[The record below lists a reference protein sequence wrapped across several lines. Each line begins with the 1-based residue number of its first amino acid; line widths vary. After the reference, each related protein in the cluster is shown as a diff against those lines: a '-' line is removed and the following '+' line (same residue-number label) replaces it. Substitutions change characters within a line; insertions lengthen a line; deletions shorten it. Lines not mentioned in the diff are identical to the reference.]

1 VHKQRTVQ
9 LGKTAGQE
17 HMTMKTIIGH
27 YAILSELGRG
37 GMGVVYKAFEP
48 KLDRYVAIKEL
59 SSSLSHDPALVQ
71 RFLREAQAMAALNDP
86 HIIQIHY
93 IGQDDEQPFF
103 AMEFVDGE
111 SLSSLLERVGK
122 FSVADSLKLLQQ
134 AAMGLASA
142 HEHGVIH
149 RDIKPSNLMLNKR
162 DQLKIADFGIA
173 QTQREASN
181 KKLTATGDVVGT
193 PGYLSPEVCLGNAVD
208 ARSDLFA
215 LGIVL
220 FEMLSGRLPFED
232 VSPLKLM
239 LRVVE
244 SDIPDVRTL
253 NQSVDEKTVTILH
266 RLLAKNP
273 DDRYQSAKALLDDLN
288 THPALQSQTQ
298 LSIHAC
304 LPGGAAS
311 TVVSTPG
318 LAKVAAKA
326 TQPTPIGSSP
336 APVSAP
342 ASDAFVVK
350 KSYLWS
356 ALVFLGLAGLGVFWW
371 LKPTNTWV
379 ASDNV
384 LPPDEVVTI
393 NEPAVTTPTPISTTD
408 IPVQNTEVVKPLP
421 TPPPLPIASA
431 KASVEIP
438 PPVVKELP
446 VEAKPVVK
454 AMPSEPMEKYGL
466 VYLGGKNEQL
476 ALAHV
481 EGKDVAY
488 LKITG
493 INNPLD
499 GKVIRATFRPA
510 AYEGR
515 DYVIQNNGHDYVM
528 VVNRKNY
535 KTNEMRTE
543 VYVPG
548 LDNIGDF
555 TYDGELS
562 KQLDTAKLRTE
573 YKEK

>member
-1 VHKQRTVQ
+1 
-9 LGKTAGQE
+9 
-17 HMTMKTIIGH
+17 MTLKTIIGH

-93 IGQDDEQPFF
+93 IGQDDEQPYF

-122 FSVADSLKLLQQ
+122 FSVTDSLKLLQQ
-134 AAMGLASA
+134 AAKGLASA

-244 SDIPDVRTL
+244 ADIPDIRTL
-253 NQSVDEKTVTILH
+253 NQSVDESTVAILH
-266 RLLAKNP
+266 RLLAKDP
-273 DDRYQSAKALLDDLN
+273 DHRYQTAQALLDDLSQ
-288 THPALQSQTQ
+288 HPALQSQTQ
-298 LSIHAC
+298 LSIHAS
-304 LPGGAAS
+304 LPSGAAS
-311 TVVSTPG
+311 TLISTPS
-318 LAKVAAKA
+318 LAKAAAKA
-326 TQPTPIGSSP
+326 TQPTPIGLS
-336 APVSAP
+336 AAP
-342 ASDAFVVK
+342 ALASDSFVLK
-350 KSYLWS
+350 KSYVWS
-356 ALVFLGLAGLGVFWW
+356 ALAVLGFAGLGIFWW
-371 LKPTNTWV
+371 LKPADTVVSTNGLPATEV
-379 ASDNV
+379 TTNNTTDVVIAPTETTPSTAPPSTDITPILEAPSASTA
-384 LPPDEVVTI
+384 PAK
-393 NEPAVTTPTPISTTD
+393 PAVITP
-408 IPVQNTEVVKPLP
+408 
-421 TPPPLPIASA
+421 A
-431 KASVEIP
+431 ASVSEIP
-438 PPVVKELP
+438 TEETNPAVI
-446 VEAKPVVK
+446 KPEPK
-454 AMPSEPMEKYGL
+454 PKPSEPMEKYGS
-466 VYLGGKNEQL
+466 VYLGAKNEQL
-476 ALAHV
+476 SLAHV
-481 EGKDVAY
+481 EGKEVAY
-488 LKITG
+488 IKITG

-510 AYEGR
+510 GYQGR
-515 DYVIQNNGHDYVM
+515 DYVIDSNGGDYVM
-528 VVNRKNY
+528 VVSRKMTDNSG
-535 KTNEMRTE
+535 MRTE

-548 LDNIGDF
+548 MDTIGMF

-562 KQLDTAKLRTE
+562 KQLDTQQLRSE
-573 YKEK
+573 YKAK

>member
-1 VHKQRTVQ
+1 
-9 LGKTAGQE
+9 
-17 HMTMKTIIGH
+17 MTLKTIIGH

-93 IGQDDEQPFF
+93 IGQDDEQPYF

-122 FSVADSLKLLQQ
+122 FTVTDSLKLLQQ
-134 AAMGLASA
+134 AAKGLASA

-232 VSPLKLM
+232 ISPLKLM

-244 SDIPDVRTL
+244 ADVPDIRTL
-253 NQSVDEKTVTILH
+253 NQSVDENTVAILH

-273 DDRYQSAKALLDDLN
+273 DHRYQSAHALLDDLN
-288 THPALQSQTQ
+288 THPALQTQAQ

-311 TVVSTPG
+311 TVVSTPS
-318 LAKVAAKA
+318 LAKAAAKA
-326 TQPTPIGSSP
+326 TQPTPIGLSA
-336 APVSAP
+336 APGSAP
-342 ASDAFVVK
+342 ASDSFVLK

-356 ALVFLGLAGLGVFWW
+356 ALAILGFAGLGIFWW
-371 LKPTNTWV
+371 LKPADTVVPPT
-379 ASDNV
+379 V
-384 LPPDEVVTI
+384 LPATEVAAGNSQDIATTPSVTPASVPVQSTAVTPAA
-393 NEPAVTTPTPISTTD
+393 EAPSVPAAAAKPAVEISAPTIKTPIET
-408 IPVQNTEVVKPLP
+408 
-421 TPPPLPIASA
+421 
-431 KASVEIP
+431 
-438 PPVVKELP
+438 
-446 VEAKPVVK
+446 KPVAIK
-454 AMPSEPMEKYGL
+454 PEPKPIPSEAMEKYGS
-466 VYLGGKNEQL
+466 VYLGAKNEQL
-476 ALAHV
+476 SLAHA
-481 EGKDVAY
+481 EGKEVAY

-510 AYEGR
+510 GYQGR
-515 DYVIQNNGHDYVM
+515 DYVIDNKGGDYVM
-528 VVNRKNY
+528 VVSRKMTDNSG
-535 KTNEMRTE
+535 MRTE

-548 LDNIGDF
+548 LDTLGLF
-555 TYDGELS
+555 TYDSELS
-562 KQLDTAKLRTE
+562 KQLDTQQLRSDYKAK
-573 YKEK
+573 

>member
-1 VHKQRTVQ
+1 
-9 LGKTAGQE
+9 
-17 HMTMKTIIGH
+17 MTLKTIIGH

-93 IGQDDEQPFF
+93 IGQDDEQPYF

-134 AAMGLASA
+134 AAKGLASA

-162 DQLKIADFGIA
+162 NQLKIADFGIA

-244 SDIPDVRTL
+244 ADVPDIRTL
-253 NQSVDEKTVTILH
+253 NQSVDENTVAILH
-266 RLLAKNP
+266 RLLAKDP
-273 DDRYQSAKALLDDLN
+273 DHRYQTAQALLDDLN
-288 THPALQSQTQ
+288 RHPALQSQTQ

-304 LPGGAAS
+304 LPSGAAS
-311 TVVSTPG
+311 TIVSAPS
-318 LAKVAAKA
+318 LAKVAKA
-326 TQPTPIGSSP
+326 TQPTPIGLNL
-336 APVSAP
+336 AP
-342 ASDAFVVK
+342 AAPADSFVLK
-350 KSYLWS
+350 KSYVWS
-356 ALVFLGLAGLGVFWW
+356 ALAITGFIGAGMFWW
-371 LKPTNTWV
+371 LKPANTDVPTNGLPATEV
-379 ASDNV
+379 ATNSTPDV
-384 LPPDEVVTI
+384 VIAPKETTPSIAPPQT
-393 NEPAVTTPTPISTTD
+393 PAVETPSAATP
-408 IPVQNTEVVKPLP
+408 PVKPAVE
-421 TPPPLPIASA
+421 TPA
-431 KASVEIP
+431 
-438 PPVVKELP
+438 PVVKIIPTE
-446 VEAKPVVK
+446 EAKPVAIK
-454 AMPSEPMEKYGL
+454 PEPKPKPSEPMEKYGS

-476 ALAHV
+476 SLAHV
-481 EGKDVAY
+481 EGKDIAY
-488 LKITG
+488 IKITG
-493 INNPLD
+493 INSPLD

-510 AYEGR
+510 SYQGR
-515 DYVIQNNGHDYVM
+515 DYVIDNNGGDYVM
-528 VVNRKNY
+528 VVSRKMTDNSG
-535 KTNEMRTE
+535 MRTE

-548 LDNIGDF
+548 MDTIGLF

-562 KQLDTAKLRTE
+562 KQLDTQQLRSDYKAK
-573 YKEK
+573 

>member
-1 VHKQRTVQ
+1 
-9 LGKTAGQE
+9 
-17 HMTMKTIIGH
+17 MTLKTIIGH

-37 GMGVVYKAFEP
+37 GMGIVYKAFEP

-93 IGQDDEQPFF
+93 IGQDDEQPYF

-122 FSVADSLKLLQQ
+122 FTVSDSLKLLQQ
-134 AAMGLASA
+134 AAKGLASA
-142 HEHGVIH
+142 HENGVIH

-208 ARSDLFA
+208 ERSDLFA

-244 SDIPDVRTL
+244 AEVPDIRTL
-253 NQSVDEKTVTILH
+253 NQLVDEKTVAILH

-273 DDRYQSAKALLDDLN
+273 DHRYQSAQALLDDLSL
-288 THPALQSQTQ
+288 HPALQSQTQ
-298 LSIHAC
+298 LSVHAC
-304 LPGGAAS
+304 LPSGAAS
-311 TVVSTPG
+311 TVIGTPS
-318 LAKVAAKA
+318 LAKAAAKA
-326 TQPTPIGSSP
+326 TQATPIGLGASP
-336 APVSAP
+336 KP
-342 ASDAFVVK
+342 ASDSLVVK

-356 ALVFLGLAGLGVFWW
+356 ALAIVGLMGIAMFWW
-371 LKPTNTWV
+371 LKPLNT
-379 ASDNV
+379 
-384 LPPDEVVTI
+384 VV
-393 NEPAVTTPTPISTTD
+393 STTSLPATEVATND
-408 IPVQNTEVVKPLP
+408 TTDVVIAPTETIPSTATLSTVVKP
-421 TPPPLPIASA
+421 
-431 KASVEIP
+431 SVEAPAAPVKPAVITTETSVSEIP
-438 PPVVKELP
+438 TE
-446 VEAKPVVK
+446 ETKPAVIK
-454 AMPSEPMEKYGL
+454 PEPKPKPSEPMEKYGS
-466 VYLGGKNEQL
+466 VYLGAKNEQL
-476 ALAHV
+476 SLAHV
-481 EGKDVAY
+481 EGKEIAY

-510 AYEGR
+510 SYQGR
-515 DYVIQNNGHDYVM
+515 DYVIDNNGGDYVM
-528 VVNRKNY
+528 IVSRKMMDNSG
-535 KTNEMRTE
+535 MRTE

-548 LDNIGDF
+548 MDTIGLF

-562 KQLDTAKLRTE
+562 KQLDTQQLRSE
-573 YKEK
+573 YKGK